1 MNLVVHYCTVRKKYA
16 TLPYLQPSCITYARC
31 TILKWMSLS
40 DDDDSDREDDEE
52 EEEEEN
58 LTPSALAMH
67 IRNELA
73 SQFHAKM

>member
-52 EEEEEN
+52 EEEEEEDSSN
-58 LTPSALAMH
+58 TKNVGSLEDQDFEP
-67 IRNELA
+67 IYD
-73 SQFHAKM
+73 